1 MGMMAILTAD
11 DLPEINRELAR
22 GNDVEIRRTADG
34 LAIKAHTVHT
44 VKKKK
49 GTTLPMPTDRWGGES
64 PCDSGERKRRMRL
77 L

>member
-1 MGMMAILTAD
+1 MGMTAILTAD
-11 DLPEINRELAR
+11 DLHEINRELAR

-49 GTTLPMPTDRWGGES
+49 GAAMPVPT
-64 PCDSGERKRRMRL
+64 ER
-77 L
+77 

>member
-1 MGMMAILTAD
+1 MGMITILTVD

-22 GNDVEIRRTADG
+22 GNDVEIRRTAEG

-49 GTTLPMPTDRWGGES
+49 GTALPMSTDR
-64 PCDSGERKRRMRL
+64 
-77 L
+77 

>member
-1 MGMMAILTAD
+1 MGMITILTVD

-49 GTTLPMPTDRWGGES
+49 GTAMPVPMDR
-64 PCDSGERKRRMRL
+64 
-77 L
+77 

>member
-49 GTTLPMPTDRWGGES
+49 GAAMPMPT
-64 PCDSGERKRRMRL
+64 ER
-77 L
+77 

>member
-1 MGMMAILTAD
+1 MGMMAMLTAD

-49 GTTLPMPTDRWGGES
+49 GTVLPMRTDR
-64 PCDSGERKRRMRL
+64 
-77 L
+77 

>member
-22 GNDVEIRRTADG
+22 GNDVEIRRTAEG

-49 GTTLPMPTDRWGGES
+49 GTALPMRNENGECGCCDR
-64 PCDSGERKRRMRL
+64 RLARMRGVL
-77 L
+77 R

>member
-1 MGMMAILTAD
+1 MTAILTAD
-11 DLPEINRELAR
+11 DLHEINRELAR

-49 GTTLPMPTDRWGGES
+49 GAAMPMPT
-64 PCDSGERKRRMRL
+64 ER
-77 L
+77 

>member
-11 DLPEINRELAR
+11 DLPEINRELDR

-34 LAIKAHTVHT
+34 LSIKAHTVHT

-49 GTTLPMPTDRWGGES
+49 GTAMPVPTDR
-64 PCDSGERKRRMRL
+64 
-77 L
+77 